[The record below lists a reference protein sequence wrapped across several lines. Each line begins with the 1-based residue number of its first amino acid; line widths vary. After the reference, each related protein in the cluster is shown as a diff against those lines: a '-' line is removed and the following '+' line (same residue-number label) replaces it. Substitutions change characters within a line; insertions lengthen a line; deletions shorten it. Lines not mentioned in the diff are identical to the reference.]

1 MNISFTLRSVNT
13 LLTTIIVLHFVLFT
27 SSATAQD
34 LHFTQFNAA
43 PTSINPG
50 YAGAAEQARAV
61 SLYRSQWA
69 NLPQAYTGFHFAY
82 DRPLFNQNGGIG
94 VLVSHEEA
102 GAGALRSSRIAFQY
116 AYEFKIGPRT
126 YVRPALQAG
135 LVSRSVNLSEL
146 TFMDQLLRQDAST
159 TLEDGIMSG
168 KQYTDLGTGVLMV
181 SRGFWL
187 GASADHLNRPNSSLS
202 NNYVERL
209 DVRFSAHGGGRIPLL
224 RGPRAKSAKD
234 VVVAFNYTKQGNI
247 DQFDIGTYY
256 DLDFMT
262 LGVWYR
268 GIPLLQKAADESID
282 IDALSFIFG
291 FGTNVWHIGYSY
303 DITLSKLGTMS
314 SGGSHELSLKYMWDV
329 IRKQSQSQSPPCVQ
343 Y

>member
-82 DRPLFNQNGGIG
+82 DRPLLNQNGGIG

-102 GAGALRSSRIAFQY
+102 GAGALQSSRIAFQY
-116 AYEFKIGPRT
+116 AYELKIGPRT
-126 YVRPALQAG
+126 YVRPALQGG
-135 LVSRSVNLSEL
+135 LVSRSVNVSDL
-146 TFMDQLLRQDAST
+146 TFMDQLLRQDATT

-202 NNYVERL
+202 NNYIERL

-282 IDALSFIFG
+282 VDALSFIFG
-291 FGTNVWHIGYSY
+291 FGTNVWHVGYSY

-329 IRKQSQSQSPPCVQ
+329 ARKHTQSKSPPCVQ

>member
-1 MNISFTLRSVNT
+1 MNINFNLRSVKN
-13 LLTTIIVLHFVLFT
+13 LLTTIIVFNFVLLT

-50 YAGAAEQARAV
+50 YAGAADQARAV

-102 GAGALRSSRIAFQY
+102 GAGALSSSRIAFQY

-126 YVRPALQAG
+126 YVRPALQG
-135 LVSRSVNLSEL
+135 GIVSRSVNLSEL
-146 TFMDQLLRQDAST
+146 TFMDQLLRQDATT
-159 TLEDGIMSG
+159 TLEDGIMTG
-168 KQYTDLGTGVLMV
+168 KQYVDLGTGVLIV
-181 SRGFWL
+181 NKGFWL
-187 GASADHLNRPNSSLS
+187 GASADHLNKPNSSLS
-202 NNYVERL
+202 YDYIEKL
-209 DVRFSAHGGGRIPLL
+209 DMRISAHGGGRIPLL
-224 RGPRAKSAKD
+224 RGPKSKYAKD
-234 VVVAFNYTKQGNI
+234 IVVAFNYTKQGNI

-282 IDALSFIFG
+282 VDAMSFIFG
-291 FGTNVWHIGYSY
+291 FGNDTWNIGYSY

-314 SGGSHELSLKYMWDV
+314 SGGSHELSLKYMWD
-329 IRKQSQSQSPPCVQ
+329 IARKQTQHKSPPCVQ